1 MDEYL
6 SFYGFSENPFKVT
19 PDPRFFF
26 LSESHREALA
36 SIIYGINGRKG
47 FILISGEEGIGKT
60 SLIQYLSSNLGEKVP
75 AVIIDQPDL
84 PIELLLTQVFLK
96 LGLAPEGQIK
106 SSLIHQLNRHLI
118 QRLARDENLAILI
131 DQAHKL
137 SKEVIEELRLLSN
150 LETSSSKLLQIVLV
164 GRPEIED
171 KLNSKDLRQFKQRI
185 VIRTKMNPLTEE
197 ESRQYID
204 HHLRLVGRESSEV
217 YTPKAI
223 SLICRYA
230 KGIPQAIN
238 TICDETLRIG
248 HHLSKKKIDTGVV
261 RKTHKSFF
269 RKIFYSMLVLVCLGV
284 IIFLGRDYVKGPGE
298 KQVSNPAIQHPTAS
312 TKGTALKPEI
322 RTDFPSNKVDLTPA
336 LKDKSPL
343 GQSIQPVLAPPAS
356 PPQPKSEGGVKT
368 IIKAEKGDT
377 LSSLSKKYY
386 NLANGT
392 LVDQIWI
399 SNPEI
404 INPHVI
410 KVGQQ
415 IVIPEMTEASLI
427 IRSSDGT
434 YKIFLGTFKDAEH
447 VSRYKD
453 EPALKGKVIEVV
465 PRKISNEET
474 WRRVAAGKFDNQEE
488 CLKTIR
494 ILKKKGLLPA
504 LEVPAR

>member
-47 FILISGEEGIGKT
+47 FILISGEGGIGKT

-96 LGLAPEGQIK
+96 LGLPPEGQIK

-223 SLICRYA
+223 S
-230 KGIPQAIN
+230 
-238 TICDETLRIG
+238 
-248 HHLSKKKIDTGVV
+248 
-261 RKTHKSFF
+261 
-269 RKIFYSMLVLVCLGV
+269 
-284 IIFLGRDYVKGPGE
+284 
-298 KQVSNPAIQHPTAS
+298 
-312 TKGTALKPEI
+312 
-322 RTDFPSNKVDLTPA
+322 
-336 LKDKSPL
+336 
-343 GQSIQPVLAPPAS
+343 
-356 PPQPKSEGGVKT
+356 
-368 IIKAEKGDT
+368 
-377 LSSLSKKYY
+377 
-386 NLANGT
+386 
-392 LVDQIWI
+392 
-399 SNPEI
+399 
-404 INPHVI
+404 
-410 KVGQQ
+410 
-415 IVIPEMTEASLI
+415 
-427 IRSSDGT
+427 
-434 YKIFLGTFKDAEH
+434 
-447 VSRYKD
+447 
-453 EPALKGKVIEVV
+453 
-465 PRKISNEET
+465 
-474 WRRVAAGKFDNQEE
+474 
-488 CLKTIR
+488 
-494 ILKKKGLLPA
+494 
-504 LEVPAR
+504 